1 MGRNASPLSDT
12 LLADAISSHAK
23 TIGCHT
29 NNVSITNAMAWVTD
43 TTMGLF
49 GKLIISLGSN
59 SVQTWMLRWVS
70 LGS

>member
-29 NNVSITNAMAWVTD
+29 NNVSITNATAWVTD
-43 TTMGLF
+43 TTMGL
-49 GKLIISLGSN
+49 SWEAHNQLGL
-59 SVQTWMLRWVS
+59 Q
-70 LGS
+70 